1 MEGEDCGM
9 VRISLV
15 DFPAVL
21 TNWQAFTAQAPVRFA
36 IADEDKRLIR
46 GVVMRADFPIYR
58 ADDRGEYYI
67 IYRAETIRQMAEK
80 YLAENRQNRVDT
92 DHSGDEVRGVQMVQW
107 FIKDT
112 EKGIAPAGFEDVAD
126 GSLFAEFH
134 IESDTIWDEIK
145 AGTYRG
151 FSLEGFF
158 SFVPDTDQRD
168 IDEIVDE
175 LEGKFKANNNQEN
188 MAKVERMIERLRQM
202 LEAATPAPAQKFGRV
217 TTDKGVLAWPGEAD
231 LKAGDPVNILDADG
245 NEVRPEDGDYRT
257 EDGKTIVVADGIV
270 AEIRDPEAEVAPQG
284 EPEQEAE
291 TPAEAEPETPAAEPE
306 AEPDYKALYEQAL
319 ERIAELEAALA
330 EATGQTENALA
341 ENATMVAEVEA
352 LRAQIAEL
360 KAQPAAK
367 PAHEELREAATIGK
381 TGIKGLDRVAELLG
395 K

>member
-21 TNWQAFTAQAPVRFA
+21 TNWQAFAAQAPVRFA

-92 DHSGDEVRGVQMVQW
+92 DHSGDDVEGVQMVQW

-158 SFVPDTDQRD
+158 SFVPDTDQPN
-168 IDEIVDE
+168 IDEIVE
-175 LEGKFKANNNQEN
+175 GLEGLFKANNFKQED
-188 MAKVERMIERLRQM
+188 MAKIERVLELLRQK
-202 LEAATPAPAQKFGRV
+202 LEANPAPEQKFGRV

-231 LKAGDPVNILDADG
+231 LKAGDPVMVLDADG
-245 NEVRPEDGDYRT
+245 NEVRPEDGDYLT

-284 EPEQEAE
+284 EPEAEPEQE
-291 TPAEAEPETPAAEPE
+291 AEAEPETPAAEPE

-341 ENATMVAEVEA
+341 ENATMGAEVEA
-352 LRAQIAEL
+352 LREQIAEL
-360 KAQPAAK
+360 KAQPAAR

-381 TGIKGLDRVAELLG
+381 TGVKGLDRVAELMG

>member
-341 ENATMVAEVEA
+341 ENATMGAEVEA
-352 LRAQIAEL
+352 LREQIAEL